1 MKTFS
6 ISPLKCIPPKTHK
19 VESSRLQH
27 FSRMNN
33 MSMNANIQVQKFC
46 FMVNKPFWINFDF
59 NLYPVFFYLP
69 HQSTFSLVPFIFI
82 LFRCVFLLF
91 DLIFF
96 GLNWLNVQL
105 QLRKL
110 CISLDID
117 HDLPQNII
125 YVYINYASLSC
136 LSILY
141 AHPLIV

>member
-1 MKTFS
+1 M
-6 ISPLKCIPPKTHK
+6 CIPPKAHK

-59 NLYPVFFYLP
+59 NLYPVFLSTTPVNFFFGSIYFYFI
-69 HQSTFSLVPFIFI
+69 SMCFSFIWFDFI
-82 LFRCVFLLF
+82 SF
-91 DLIFF
+91 FF